1 MTKVSNA
8 YNKLKSGA
16 KSALGYMGKSI
27 KNFFVPE
34 SAYASS
40 SSSSS
45 TKKSAPKQTDL
56 YQQMLL
62 TSQYYQYV
70 QSGGT
75 KSFYEFKNSSSV
87 NNAVHGMLDLAGLL
101 FDAADAINAA
111 WYAAEGDYEN
121 AGISGMG
128 IIPVI
133 GIGKT
138 GSRVAKTTKNMFKA
152 GDAGK
157 TATKEATAAKTMLGA
172 NGTVTRGSLTLGKN
186 GKTERV
192 DVENMAPGKRP
203 GNLHYHDSNNVKWQ
217 YDIKS
222 GKFVDPKTRQPA
234 PEKVQKVLN
243 EKWVQNAIKQGKNVL
258 GE

>member
-1 MTKVSNA
+1 MLNNTKKLVRSGMTKVSNA

-16 KSALGYMGKSI
+16 KSALRYMGKSI

-40 SSSSS
+40 GSSSS

-56 YQQMLL
+56 YQQILL
-62 TSQYYQYV
+62 SSQYYQYV
-70 QSGGT
+70 QGGGT
-75 KSFYEFKNSSSV
+75 KSFDEFKNSSSV

-121 AGISGMG
+121 AGISGMR

-138 GSRVAKTTKNMFKA
+138 GPRVAKTTKNMFKA
-152 GDAGK
+152 SEAGK
-157 TATKEATAAKTMLGA
+157 AASNAASFEKELSHLPSG
-172 NGTVTRGSLTLGKN
+172 
-186 GKTERV
+186 ERV
-192 DVENMAPGKRP
+192 AHIKKTIPQVLENNGCKKIIDYPKSTIEIFIMMLHFKSTIALILSMVGWSVMIRK
-203 GNLHYHDSNNVKWQ
+203 GN
-217 YDIKS
+217 I
-222 GKFVDPKTRQPA
+222 
-234 PEKVQKVLN
+234 
-243 EKWVQNAIKQGKNVL
+243 
-258 GE
+258 